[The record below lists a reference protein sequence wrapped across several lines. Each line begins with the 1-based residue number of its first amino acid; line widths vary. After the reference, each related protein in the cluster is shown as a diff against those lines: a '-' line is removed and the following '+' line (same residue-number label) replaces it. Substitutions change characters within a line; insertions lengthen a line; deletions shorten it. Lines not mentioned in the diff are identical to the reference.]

1 MLCVYGETK
10 KKKNIVNHEKPKL
23 QFTQIQRNK
32 PQNFQEN
39 VLPIKLEHFGNN
51 STFADVEEKE
61 KRKRKRRKKKHTKK
75 RKCLGIGLNCQR
87 MS

>member
-1 MLCVYGETK
+1 MLCYALCVWGDKEE
-10 KKKNIVNHEKPKL
+10 KKNIVNHEKPKL

-61 KRKRKRRKKKHTKK
+61 KEKEEKRSIPRKESV
-75 RKCLGIGLNCQR
+75 LV
-87 MS
+87 